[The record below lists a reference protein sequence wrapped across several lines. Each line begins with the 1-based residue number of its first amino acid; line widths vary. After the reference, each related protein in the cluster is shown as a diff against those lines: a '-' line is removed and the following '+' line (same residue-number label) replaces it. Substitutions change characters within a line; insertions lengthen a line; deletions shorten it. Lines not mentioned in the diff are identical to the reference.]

1 MASFI
6 PDLSF
11 LHSLEV
17 EVAVE
22 PLGHQVVERAQENA
36 PKRTEHLA
44 NSIEGSWVVD
54 GGRKVFRVAALDFKG
69 GWIEFGTVNMT
80 AEPYLGPAAMD
91 VVGNLH

>member
-1 MASFI
+1 MAGFL
-6 PDLSF
+6 PDPLF

-17 EVAVE
+17 EAAVT
-22 PLGHQVVERAQENA
+22 PLGDLVVERARENA

-44 NSIEGSWVVD
+44 KSISGSWVEDD
-54 GGRKVFRVAALDFKG
+54 GHRVFRVAAHDFKG
-69 GWIEFGTVNMT
+69 GWLEFGTQNMA